1 MLVVVT
7 GPVAAGKSTVAA
19 ALGAR
24 LREPGRPVAVL
35 DLDDV
40 VASVGGFALADPALL
55 EQARR
60 AFAGLVRSWLDL
72 GADVVAHGPFLGP
85 EEVEALEGAIP
96 SGEVV
101 RRVLVTTT
109 VEVALARL
117 ATSPDRPIAGHPELV
132 RALYERYE
140 RLAPAMAPSD
150 WTFDTGVLGVDDI
163 VGVLAPVLGA
173 VGPFAP

>member
-1 MLVVVT
+1 M
-7 GPVAAGKSTVAA
+7 
-19 ALGAR
+19 
-24 LREPGRPVAVL
+24 VL

-55 EQARR
+55 EQAGR

-96 SGEVV
+96 SG
-101 RRVLVTTT
+101 RWCAGAGNDHGRGRP
-109 VEVALARL
+109 RL

>member
-24 LREPGRPVAVL
+24 HREPGRPVVVL

-101 RRVLVTTT
+101 RRC
-109 VEVALARL
+109 
-117 ATSPDRPIAGHPELV
+117 
-132 RALYERYE
+132 
-140 RLAPAMAPSD
+140 
-150 WTFDTGVLGVDDI
+150 W
-163 VGVLAPVLGA
+163 
-173 VGPFAP
+173 